1 MKAPKE
7 IGKLVAFEIGYEKL
21 PDEERGLTVY
31 LFDPEGK
38 LLGSAPVKKDRASL
52 PLEIAQTKGAQIL
65 VAPNIPGKRKPKL
78 EDLRKA
84 DAFEPKYVF
93 DPHKPVQVLQPIPID
108 ISKLWLMCRCVV
120 KGKVVKPAIVNG
132 TLVYRPVCGAKVHIC
147 EVDKLWLLIPRL
159 PKDVIFRMR
168 DELIK
173 DWKKY
178 RLLPKPPIIKFPWP
192 PPPPD
197 PYRIFPVRP
206 QEMEAPEERVTPIN
220 LPSTFGGEGLLSPAP
235 SSFWYHPNWLNPQPE
250 PPFPEYIEPRIGQQM
265 MNAKMA
271 LTSTRSRKAEKL
283 PLLIDSIPAK
293 VSKDLASSS
302 EVAVRGALRE
312 LTPMILPYICFWPW
326 FHPYICVCD
335 ELATV
340 VSDYGDFETAI
351 WYRCAGDKPDLYF
364 WVEYEIDGVWTTVYN
379 PKPLCCHVHWNY
391 PCGEEV
397 MLAITDPRVPWCA
410 PNPDLPELKVLVK
423 TFGNG
428 LSMSEIDKTG
438 TASRGKTTAGEP
450 LAGSLELR
458 LDMSR
463 SNLIALGVTHYRC
476 SYRRVTKGDGTT
488 AATDSWHVMA
498 REVYRPYV
506 EKVWTLSPYP
516 HFKNVYKYEKMGPF
530 TADML
535 FKIQPNAP
543 TSGTWY
549 DSVMNEHLDLAWAY
563 FDTAL
568 LKEMDGTTPAAGQYE
583 IKLELFDSYGN
594 LIKWNDPGGTG
605 ESILAFMTDNPAPF
619 EPSTGMTEAL
629 APADNLIISGTDI
642 LGFKLTLYVD
652 NTPCEAA
659 IDDPF
664 ITSLPD
670 VKSGPCGF
678 LFFDPLAP
686 SKLGLRFLARQ
697 KYNHAVFSFWTVKGS
712 SGYIP
717 EATLGWDFS
726 IPAQHS
732 IPVYDPSPTAYP
744 VNGFTRSADSHFS
757 KDIPVLDMLNANGS
771 ECPEAAFALTLGVY
785 STAYDGYTRAYWLN
799 AWAIPKAFALAP
811 GTP

>member
-1 MKAPKE
+1 MKAPLHS
-7 IGKLVAFEIGYEKL
+7 GKLAHFEVTHAKTTDQEVLLRLYAFDANGIF
-21 PDEERGLTVY
+21 V
-31 LFDPEGK
+31 
-38 LLGSAPVKKDRASL
+38 GSAPVKEDSASL
-52 PLEIAQTKGAQIL
+52 PLDIVQAKGIQLL
-65 VAPNIPGKRKPKL
+65 VAPNIAGKRKPKL

-84 DAFEPKYVF
+84 DAFETKYVF
-93 DPHKPVQVLQPIPID
+93 DPTKPVQILPPIPID

-120 KGKVVKPAIVNG
+120 KGKVAKPAIVNG
-132 TLVYRPVCGAKVHIC
+132 ELVYRPVCGAKVHIC
-147 EVDKLWLLIPRL
+147 EVDKLWRIIPRL

-173 DWKKY
+173 DWKKH

-197 PYRIFPVRP
+197 PYPIFPARP
-206 QEMEAPEERVTPIN
+206 QEMATPEERVTPIN
-220 LPSTFGGEGLLSPAP
+220 LPSTFGGEGLLSPAR
-235 SSFWYHPNWLNPQPE
+235 SSYWYHPNWLNPQPE
-250 PPFPEYIEPRIGQQM
+250 PPLPDYITPRMGQRLM
-265 MNAKMA
+265 TAKMA
-271 LTSTRSRKAEKL
+271 MTSAPSRKETKL
-283 PLLIDSIPAK
+283 PLLIDTLPAK
-293 VSKDLASSS
+293 VSKDLQSSS
-302 EVAVRGALRE
+302 DAVVRGALRE
-312 LTPMILPYICFWPW
+312 VYPKILPYLCFWPW
-326 FHPYICVCD
+326 LHPYFCVCD
-335 ELATV
+335 EIATV
-340 VSDYGDFETAI
+340 ISDYGDFETTI
-351 WYRCAGDKPDLYF
+351 WYRCVGDKPDLYF

-379 PKPLCCHVHWNY
+379 PKPLCCHVHWDY

-397 MLAITDPRVPWCA
+397 MLAITDPRVPWCS
-410 PNPDLPELKVLVK
+410 PNPDLKDLSVLVK
-423 TFGNG
+423 TIGCG
-428 LSMSEIDKTG
+428 LSMSEIEKTDPA
-438 TASRGKTTAGEP
+438 TKGKTTAGEP

-476 SYRRVTKGDGTT
+476 SYRRLTKGDVSV
-488 AATDSWHVMA
+488 AVTDSWHVMA

-506 EKVWTLSPYP
+506 EKVWSLVPYP
-516 HFKNVYKYEKMGPF
+516 HFKNVTKYEKMGPY

-535 FKIQPNAP
+535 FKIQPKMP
-543 TSGTWY
+543 MSGTWY

-568 LKEMDGTTPAAGQYE
+568 LKEADGITPAVGQYE

-594 LIKWNDPGGTG
+594 LIKWNNPGGTG
-605 ESILAFMTDNPAPF
+605 ENILAFMTDNPAPF
-619 EPSTGMTEAL
+619 EVATGMTEVL
-629 APADNLIISGTDI
+629 APADNLILSGGNT
-642 LGFKLTLYVD
+642 LGFKLTLFVD

-678 LFFDPLAP
+678 LFFDPSAP
-686 SKLGLRFLARQ
+686 SKLGLRCLARQ

-726 IPAQHS
+726 IPAQYS
-732 IPVYDPSPTAYP
+732 IPVYSPAAAYP
-744 VNGFTRSADSHFS
+744 GNGFTRSADSHFS
-757 KDIPVLDMLNANGS
+757 KEIPVPIMLNSNGF
-771 ECPEAAFALTLGVY
+771 ECPEAAFACTLEVY
-785 STAYDGYTRAYWLN
+785 STAYDGYSQAWWLN